1 MELNE
6 VPTTSLWTTACLGIA
21 TVYNYVETNGYTVTS
36 IEKQKRQSLQGKDA
50 VLIIVINLNKR
61 CSHAEFINGLNENDS
76 IHYIEEIR

>member
-6 VPTTSLWTTACLGIA
+6 VPTASLWTTACLGIA

-50 VLIIVINLNKR
+50 VLINLNKR

>member
-1 MELNE
+1 MIGIERGA
-6 VPTTSLWTTACLGIA
+6 TASLWTTACLGIA

-50 VLIIVINLNKR
+50 VLIIVLNKR